1 MTQQAA
7 TSVKLHRAKTAG
19 ERRHIP
25 ATLITGLILLAV
37 LVAIAVF
44 APLIAPYNPEAQNAT
59 ALLQGI
65 SAHHWLGTDE
75 LGRDVFSRL
84 LYATRVD
91 LEISVAAVAA
101 SWLIGTSLGLLAG
114 YAGGIID
121 AIIMRFVDFVMAF
134 PFYVLIIALV
144 FVIGSG
150 FGSVLLA
157 LIVVGWVSYARI
169 VRGEVRVVATREYI
183 AAARMT
189 GIRGRWLL
197 LRHVLPN
204 VVVQPVVYAMSDV
217 INVILAIVTLGFL
230 GLGVQPPT
238 PEWGLMISDGSDF
251 LATHWGLATF
261 PTIAVVITGL
271 AFSLIGDGFA
281 ELVAEG

>member
-7 TSVKLHRAKTAG
+7 PYVRLHRGKTAG

-25 ATLITGLILLAV
+25 ATLVAGLILLAV
-37 LVAIAVF
+37 LVAVAIF

-59 ALLQGI
+59 ALLQGM

-121 AIIMRFVDFVMAF
+121 AVIMRLVDFVMAF

>member
-1 MTQQAA
+1 MTQHAA
-7 TSVKLHRAKTAG
+7 TYVRLHRVKTAD

-25 ATLITGLILLAV
+25 ATLVAGLILLTI
-37 LVAIAVF
+37 LVVIAVF
-44 APLIAPYNPEAQNAT
+44 APLLAPYNPEAQNAT

-121 AIIMRFVDFVMAF
+121 AVIMRLVDFVMAF

-150 FGSVLLA
+150 FGSILLA

>member
-7 TSVKLHRAKTAG
+7 TYVRLPRDKTAG

-25 ATLITGLILLAV
+25 ATLVAGLILLTI
-37 LVAIAVF
+37 LVAIAIF
-44 APLIAPYNPEAQNAT
+44 APLIAPYNPEAQNAN

-121 AIIMRFVDFVMAF
+121 AIIMRLVDFVMAI

-150 FGSVLLA
+150 FGSILLA

-281 ELVAEG
+281 ELVADG

>member
-1 MTQQAA
+1 MTQHTA
-7 TSVKLHRAKTAG
+7 TYVRLGRAKEAG
-19 ERRHIP
+19 ERRRRP
-25 ATLITGLILLAV
+25 ATLVAGLILLTA
-37 LVAIAVF
+37 LVTIAIF
-44 APLIAPYNPEAQNAT
+44 APLLAPYNPEAQNAT
-59 ALLQGI
+59 ALLHGV
-65 SAHHWLGTDE
+65 SAQHWLGTDE
-75 LGRDVFSRL
+75 LGRDVLSRL

-91 LEISVAAVAA
+91 LEISIAAVAA

-114 YAGGIID
+114 YFGGIID
-121 AIIMRFVDFVMAF
+121 AVIMRLVDFVMAF

-157 LIVVGWVSYARI
+157 LIVVGWASYARI
-169 VRGEVRVVATREYI
+169 VRGEVRVVGTREYV
-183 AAARMT
+183 AAAQMT
-189 GIRGRWLL
+189 GIRGQWLL

-261 PTIAVVITGL
+261 PTVAVVITGL
-271 AFSLIGDGFA
+271 AFSLIGDGIA
-281 ELVAEG
+281 KLVAEG

>member
-1 MTQQAA
+1 MTQHAA
-7 TSVKLHRAKTAG
+7 TYVRLHRGKTAG
-19 ERRHIP
+19 ERRHTP
-25 ATLITGLILLAV
+25 ATLVAGLILLTV

-44 APLIAPYNPEAQNAT
+44 APLLAPYNPEAQNAT

-91 LEISVAAVAA
+91 LEISIAAVAA

-114 YAGGIID
+114 YVGGTID
-121 AIIMRFVDFVMAF
+121 AIIMRLVDFVMAF

-150 FGSVLLA
+150 FGSILLA
-157 LIVVGWVSYARI
+157 LIVVGWASYARI
-169 VRGEVRVVATREYI
+169 VRGEVRVVATREYV

>member
-1 MTQQAA
+1 MTQHAA
-7 TSVKLHRAKTAG
+7 TYVRLHRVKTAG
-19 ERRHIP
+19 ERRHTP
-25 ATLITGLILLAV
+25 ATLVAGLILLTI
-37 LVAIAVF
+37 LVVIAVF
-44 APLIAPYNPEAQNAT
+44 APLLAPYNPEAQNAT
-59 ALLQGI
+59 ALLQSP

-91 LEISVAAVAA
+91 LEISVAAVAV

-121 AIIMRFVDFVMAF
+121 AIIMRLVDFVMAF

-150 FGSVLLA
+150 FGSILLA
-157 LIVVGWVSYARI
+157 LIVVGWASYARI

>member
-1 MTQQAA
+1 MTQHAA
-7 TSVKLHRAKTAG
+7 TYVRLHRVRTAG
-19 ERRHIP
+19 ERRHTP
-25 ATLITGLILLAV
+25 ATLVAGLILLTI
-37 LVAIAVF
+37 LVVIAVF
-44 APLIAPYNPEAQNAT
+44 APLLAPYNPEAQNAT

-84 LYATRVD
+84 LYATRAD

-121 AIIMRFVDFVMAF
+121 AIIMRLVDFVMAF

-150 FGSVLLA
+150 FGSILLA

>member
-1 MTQQAA
+1 MTQHAA
-7 TSVKLHRAKTAG
+7 TYVRLHRVKTAG

-25 ATLITGLILLAV
+25 ATLVAGLILLTV
-37 LVAIAVF
+37 LVAIAIF

-121 AIIMRFVDFVMAF
+121 AVIMRLVDFVMAF

-150 FGSVLLA
+150 FGSILLA

>member
-1 MTQQAA
+1 
-7 TSVKLHRAKTAG
+7 
-19 ERRHIP
+19 
-25 ATLITGLILLAV
+25 
-37 LVAIAVF
+37 VAIAIF
-44 APLIAPYNPEAQNAT
+44 APLLAPYNPEAQNAT

-121 AIIMRFVDFVMAF
+121 AIIMRLVDFVMAF

-150 FGSVLLA
+150 FGSILLA

>member
-1 MTQQAA
+1 M
-7 TSVKLHRAKTAG
+7 
-19 ERRHIP
+19 
-25 ATLITGLILLAV
+25 
-37 LVAIAVF
+37 
-44 APLIAPYNPEAQNAT
+44 
-59 ALLQGI
+59 
-65 SAHHWLGTDE
+65 
-75 LGRDVFSRL
+75 RL
-84 LYATRVD
+84 
-91 LEISVAAVAA
+91 
-101 SWLIGTSLGLLAG
+101 
-114 YAGGIID
+114 
-121 AIIMRFVDFVMAF
+121 VDFVMAF

>member
-1 MTQQAA
+1 MNRKQQVAL
-7 TSVKLHRAKTAG
+7 V
-19 ERRHIP
+19 
-25 ATLITGLILLAV
+25 V
-37 LVAIAVF
+37 LAIAVV
-44 APLIAPYNPEAQNAT
+44 ASLGAGWVAQHSYAE
-59 ALLQGI
+59 QSREFI
-65 SAHHWLGTDE
+65 SVPPSAHFWLGTDE

-114 YAGGIID
+114 YAGGVID
-121 AIIMRFVDFVMAF
+121 AIIMRLVDFVMAF

-150 FGSVLLA
+150 FGSILLA

-189 GIRGRWLL
+189 GIRDR
-197 LRHVLPN
+197 
-204 VVVQPVVYAMSDV
+204 
-217 INVILAIVTLGFL
+217 
-230 GLGVQPPT
+230 
-238 PEWGLMISDGSDF
+238 
-251 LATHWGLATF
+251 
-261 PTIAVVITGL
+261 
-271 AFSLIGDGFA
+271 SL
-281 ELVAEG
+281 